1 MPSSIDAQCESS
13 WQGQLWPFSCAAR
26 GWPVHP
32 VNPKLK
38 APLTSHGYK
47 DATLDLELIEAW
59 RTRWPPA
66 VWSIATGEISG
77 VVALDFD
84 LRQKGGR
91 IIWGIDGLV
100 DTSARA
106 TVRVSKWSGRFD
118 LGIVDGLV
126 NLTADVIYAVGAR
139 LRRVQTGYLRS
150 YVLFLVLAA
159 IGIFALL
166 SYVLV
171 TLARAG

>member
-1 MPSSIDAQCESS
+1 
-13 WQGQLWPFSCAAR
+13 
-26 GWPVHP
+26 VHP

-91 IIWGIDGLV
+91 IIWGIDGLDETGLVYACAVTPTAHTPSGGFHQLFRHPGCRVVTGPLRIAGEVVPGV
-100 DTSARA
+100 DIKGDGGSLILPPGP
-106 TVRVSKWSGRFD
+106 GRFWD
-118 LGIVDGLV
+118 PILGFE
-126 NLTADVIYAVGAR
+126 T
-139 LRRVQTGYLRS
+139 S
-150 YVLFLVLAA
+150 LAPLPWWA
-159 IGIFALL
+159 I
-166 SYVLV
+166 
-171 TLARAG
+171 